1 MMKKIILILWLLSIP
16 ATVICQNAERSLLE
30 KGNFF
35 SGLSFNF
42 SAKNTDNKDVLVY
55 KIYDQHKDN
64 ININLDQG
72 YFIKDHFSLGALINY
87 SSDSRKGTELSTQ
100 NILSDIQSRTIG
112 WSVYATMRNYFSLD
126 TSQRFN
132 VFNMIKLGGVVE
144 NSLTEKV
151 TSDILERTYM
161 QRRSIELLFYPGLM
175 VQIEKGFAIEVG
187 LEIAGI
193 IIQWTDTE
201 VNGVA
206 GASESLVSADFNI
219 NILKLGVGFYYYY

>member
-1 MMKKIILILWLLSIP
+1 
-16 ATVICQNAERSLLE
+16 
-30 KGNFF
+30 
-35 SGLSFNF
+35 
-42 SAKNTDNKDVLVY
+42 
-55 KIYDQHKDN
+55 
-64 ININLDQG
+64 
-72 YFIKDHFSLGALINY
+72 
-87 SSDSRKGTELSTQ
+87 
-100 NILSDIQSRTIG
+100 
-112 WSVYATMRNYFSLD
+112 MRNYFSLD
-126 TSQRFN
+126 ASQRFN

-151 TSDILERTYM
+151 TSDILERAYT

-193 IIQWTDTE
+193 KTQWTDTE

-219 NILKLGVGFYYYY
+219 NILKLGIGFYYYY